1 MVGAVDRERTS
12 TVDEAAVEPSAVEPS
27 AEPLPVEPLP
37 VDAELVERAR
47 VLGSEAARA
56 RHAEL
61 VAVIERANRL
71 YYEEAAPEL
80 TDAEYDALFR
90 ELVALEA
97 AFPELV
103 TPDSP
108 TQRVGARPVSG
119 FAEVRHS
126 RPMLSLANAF
136 SEAELRAFDARVRR
150 GLGLPAPPAPAPELT
165 YVAELKIDGLA
176 VALRYENGRFVVGAT
191 RGDGL
196 TGEDVTA
203 NLRTIRAI
211 PTRLPEPVT
220 IEVRGEVY
228 MPKAEFERINRE
240 REEAGL
246 PLYANPRNSAA
257 GSLRQLDPAVTASR
271 RLSAWFYQLIEEA
284 AVAPNQLGL
293 FGPDGSAVGGQTTTP
308 TGGQT
313 ADTTGTPGTAR
324 VDRQSAALRRLEALG
339 FPVNPNRAEGLDI
352 DGVLAFI
359 ERWREPRHGL
369 PYETDGV
376 VVKVD
381 RYDQQERLGLVA
393 RAPRWAIAFKYP
405 PEQVE
410 TVVEDI
416 VPYVGRTGT
425 LTPVAHLRPVRVAGS
440 TVARATL
447 HNLDEVRRKDV
458 RIGDHVIL
466 QKAGD
471 VIPEIVRSLPEKRT
485 GAERV
490 FEMPERCPVCGTP
503 VARDEGAVRHYCP
516 NLDCPARVVQAF
528 AHFVSRSGMDIEGAG
543 WAVLGQ
549 LVGRG
554 LVKTRGDF
562 YRLSVEQLESLD
574 RFARKSAENLHRAIE
589 RARRRPLARILNA
602 LGIPQVGEQTAA
614 DLAAWLV
621 EVLPP
626 GDDEPMGGSAGWLDR
641 VDGFLRRTAAEAPDR
656 FTEVPGVGPTVAA
669 AIARYFTDPATAGVL
684 SDLVAA
690 GVEPERPPRRVAAA
704 LSGPLAGKTVVV
716 TGTLEG
722 FTRQEAEDAI
732 RAAGGHPAGSVSRK
746 TDLVVAG
753 PGAGSKLARATE
765 LGIPVVDEGAF
776 RRLLAGEPV
785 AELGGGGAA
794 GSAGRDDDAA
804 GGPGSGPASERAEG
818 KG

>member
-1 MVGAVDRERTS
+1 MTIER
-12 TVDEAAVEPSAVEPS
+12 DLA
-27 AEPLPVEPLP
+27 VEPLP
-37 VDAELVERAR
+37 VDDALVERAR
-47 VLGSEAARA
+47 RLDPEAARV

-61 VAVIERANRL
+61 AAAIERADRL
-71 YYEEAAPEL
+71 YYEENAPEL

-97 AFPELV
+97 AWPELV

-108 TQRVGARPVSG
+108 TQRVGGRPVPG

-150 GLGLPAPPAPAPELT
+150 GLGLPPPPEPAPELA

-176 VALRYENGRFVVGAT
+176 VALRYDRGRFVVGAT

-203 NLRTIRAI
+203 NLRTIRSI
-211 PTRLPEPVT
+211 PTRLPEPVS

-271 RLSAWFYQLIEEA
+271 RLAAWFYQLIEEE
-284 AVAPNQLGL
+284 PPSGE
-293 FGPDGSAVGGQTTTP
+293 
-308 TGGQT
+308 
-313 ADTTGTPGTAR
+313 R

-359 ERWREPRHGL
+359 ERWREARHEL

-376 VVKVD
+376 VIKVD
-381 RYDQQERLGLVA
+381 RYDQQERLGVVA
-393 RAPRWAIAFKYP
+393 RAPRWAIAYKYP

-425 LTPVAHLRPVRVAGS
+425 LTPVAHLRPVKVAGS

-447 HNLDEVRRKDV
+447 HNLDEVRRKDIRV
-458 RIGDHVIL
+458 GDHVIL

-471 VIPEIVRSLPEKRT
+471 VIPEVVRSLPEKRT
-485 GAERV
+485 GRERI

-503 VARDEGAVRHYCP
+503 VVRDEGMVRHYCP
-516 NLDCPARVVQAF
+516 NPECPARVLQAF
-528 AHFVSRSGMDIEGAG
+528 AHFVGRSAMDIEGAG
-543 WAVLGQ
+543 WAVLSQ

-562 YRLSVEQLESLD
+562 YRLTVEQLESLD

-621 EVLPP
+621 EVVPP
-626 GDDEPMGGSAGWLDR
+626 GDEEPMGGPSGWLAR
-641 VDGFLRRTAAEAPDR
+641 VDAFLRRTAAETPER

-669 AIARYFTDPATAGVL
+669 AIARYFTDPVTAGVL

-690 GVEPERPPRRVAAA
+690 GVEPERPPRRAAA
-704 LSGPLAGKTVVV
+704 ARPGPLAGKTVVV
-716 TGTLEG
+716 TGSLEG
-722 FTRQEAEDAI
+722 FSRQEAEDAI
-732 RAAGGHPAGSVSRK
+732 RAAGGHPSGSVSRK

-765 LGIPVVDEGAF
+765 LGIPVVDEATF
-776 RRLLAGEPV
+776 RRLLAGEEVP
-785 AELGGGGAA
+785 ELDRGA
-794 GSAGRDDDAA
+794 G
-804 GGPGSGPASERAEG
+804 
-818 KG
+818 

>member
-1 MVGAVDRERTS
+1 MATERD
-12 TVDEAAVEPSAVEPS
+12 VA
-27 AEPLPVEPLP
+27 VEPLP
-37 VDAELVERAR
+37 VDEALVEQAR
-47 VLGSEAARA
+47 RLTPEAARA
-56 RHAEL
+56 RHAEMAAI
-61 VAVIERANRL
+61 VERANRL
-71 YYEEAAPEL
+71 YYEADAPEL

-97 AFPELV
+97 AWPELV

-108 TQRVGARPVSG
+108 TQRVGARPAPG

-150 GLGLPAPPAPAPELT
+150 GLGLPAPPEPAPELT

-176 VALRYENGRFVVGAT
+176 VALRYDRGRFVVGAT

-203 NLRTIRAI
+203 NLRTIRSI
-211 PTRLPEPVT
+211 PQRLPEPAT

-257 GSLRQLDPAVTASR
+257 GSLRQLDPTVTASR
-271 RLSAWFYQLIEEA
+271 RLAAWFYQLIEEA
-284 AVAPNQLGL
+284 P
-293 FGPDGSAVGGQTTTP
+293 P
-308 TGGQT
+308 
-313 ADTTGTPGTAR
+313 PGAEP

-339 FPVNPNRAEGLDI
+339 FPVNPDRAEGLDI

-359 ERWREPRHGL
+359 ERWRDARHAL

-381 RYDQQERLGLVA
+381 RFDFQERLGVVA

-425 LTPVAHLRPVRVAGS
+425 LTPVAHLRPVKVAGS

-471 VIPEIVRSLPEKRT
+471 VIPEIVRSLPEKRIGT
-485 GAERV
+485 ERI

-503 VARDEGAVRHYCP
+503 VVRDEGAVRHYCP
-516 NLDCPARVVQAF
+516 NPECPARVLQAF
-528 AHFVSRSGMDIEGAG
+528 AHFVSRSAMDIEGAG
-543 WAVLGQ
+543 WAVLSQ

-554 LVKTRGDF
+554 LVKSRGDF
-562 YRLSVEQLESLD
+562 YRLTVEQLESLD

-589 RARRRPLARILNA
+589 RSRRRPLARIINA

-614 DLAAWLV
+614 DLAAWV
-621 EVLPP
+621 AEVLPP
-626 GDDEPMGGSAGWLDR
+626 EPSELMGGPGGWLARIDA
-641 VDGFLRRTAAEAPDR
+641 FLRRTAAEAPER

-669 AIARYFTDPATAGVL
+669 AIARYFTEPATAGVL
-684 SDLVAA
+684 GDLVAA
-690 GVEPERPPRRVAAA
+690 GVEAEPPPRRAAA
-704 LSGPLAGKTVVV
+704 APAGPLAGKTVVV

-722 FTRQEAEDAI
+722 FSRQEAEDAI

-765 LGIPVVDEGAF
+765 LGIPVVDEATF
-776 RRLLAGEPV
+776 RRLLAGERVP
-785 AELGGGGAA
+785 ELEGGA
-794 GSAGRDDDAA
+794 G
-804 GGPGSGPASERAEG
+804 
-818 KG
+818 